1 MKKIAIIGG
10 GAAGMM
16 AALNINNHNFEVDIY
31 EKNDVLGKKIS
42 VSGNGKCNIANKNL
56 SLNNFDSNDIGFV
69 DNIFKQFGYKEIKNF
84 FETKGLL
91 IEEVNDFVY
100 PKSFDAKSVLSL
112 FKKNLELQNINLF
125 LSSKIN
131 TIEKKDEGF
140 LISFDANMKKK
151 FYDKVLLSS
160 GSKAAKHLGGSETGY
175 KIAKQFGHNIIEP
188 YPVLVQFESN
198 NKSCKRLAGVKIKSI
213 FNLLC
218 DGKIIAKQKGDG
230 LFTKYG
236 ISGLNAIDISFVASK
251 KFLQNKK
258 LALLINLLPEFD
270 KNILESL
277 LLKIK
282 KNNPKYTIFE
292 LLNALLP
299 MKISKEIIYEL
310 NINSNKQLNQ
320 INIKELKSIINI
332 VLNWKFDIIKTHGFD
347 YAEVCGGGIDLKE
360 VDSSTLESK
369 LVKNLF
375 FAGEILDVVGK
386 RGGFNL
392 SFAWASGYVS
402 GINLGKD

>member
-1 MKKIAIIGG
+1 
-10 GAAGMM
+10 
-16 AALNINNHNFEVDIY
+16 
-31 EKNDVLGKKIS
+31 
-42 VSGNGKCNIANKNL
+42 
-56 SLNNFDSNDIGFV
+56 
-69 DNIFKQFGYKEIKNF
+69 
-84 FETKGLL
+84 
-91 IEEVNDFVY
+91 
-100 PKSFDAKSVLSL
+100 
-112 FKKNLELQNINLF
+112 
-125 LSSKIN
+125 
-131 TIEKKDEGF
+131 
-140 LISFDANMKKK
+140 
-151 FYDKVLLSS
+151 
-160 GSKAAKHLGGSETGY
+160 
-175 KIAKQFGHNIIEP
+175 
-188 YPVLVQFESN
+188 
-198 NKSCKRLAGVKIKSI
+198 
-213 FNLLC
+213 
-218 DGKIIAKQKGDG
+218 
-230 LFTKYG
+230 
-236 ISGLNAIDISFVASK
+236 
-251 KFLQNKK
+251 
-258 LALLINLLPEFD
+258 
-270 KNILESL
+270 